1 MQSFDNS
8 FRICSLSLLNR
19 EVKGVAQ
26 LALTN
31 LPFSFQRSFSV
42 LKTGMGPSLLTKP
55 SPLNSTLSVFEPLG
69 ISNFGESLY

>member
-8 FRICSLSLLNR
+8 FRICSLSLLNG

-31 LPFSFQRSFSV
+31 LSFSFQRPFSV

-55 SPLNSTLSVFEPLG
+55 SPLNSTKCLCTTWHFQLW
-69 ISNFGESLY
+69 ESLY